1 MMHRKLSVSQK
12 SSRKAWT
19 ARFLAWEESGLTQLG
34 YCKKAGLNLR
44 TFQYWRKKF
53 NKLQNPKPLQKD
65 QSVKIVQ
72 IKPEKC
78 SSMQLHSSYVRS
90 GIKVYFGDV
99 SVELENQFNQDA
111 LLRLIRVLKTV

>member
-1 MMHRKLSVSQK
+1 MNRKLSVSQK
-12 SSRKAWT
+12 NSRKAWT

-34 YCKKAGLNLR
+34 YCNKAGLNLR

-53 NKLQNPKPLQKD
+53 NNLQNPKTLQKD

-72 IKPEKC
+72 VKPEKC
-78 SSMQLHSSYVRS
+78 SSMQLHSSHGRS
-90 GIKVYFGDV
+90 GMKVYFGDV
-99 SVELENQFNQDA
+99 LIELDNQFSQDT